1 MQERRNRNAEQQV
14 TGTGKLVFDV
24 GMHLGQDAEFY
35 LKEGHQV
42 VAIDADPGIV
52 AQNCNSFAREIASG
66 QLRIVN
72 CAVADRDGTMPF
84 FLSENSVWNS
94 LKKGISDREGSF
106 KEEISVETRT
116 LASLLAEFGTPLFM
130 KIDIEGYDA
139 VALRSLAGAEEKPT
153 YISVETECLEE
164 GEVPDE
170 EQPLETL
177 HLLRDLGY
185 SGFKLIDQRTLEG
198 LTPGRSPYAMSSLE
212 RLRRRLSKKF
222 GRRRIDRLRRDYGC
236 PFPMGASGPFGEDA
250 DGEWVDF
257 EVARELLVSQ
267 RRRFFEQTG
276 VANYLFWCDWHA
288 RDQV

>member
-1 MQERRNRNAEQQV
+1 M
-14 TGTGKLVFDV
+14 TGTEKLVFDV

-35 LKEGHQV
+35 LKQGYQV

-52 AQNCNSFAREIASG
+52 ARNRETFAREIASG

-116 LASLLAEFGTPLFM
+116 LASLLVEFGTPLFM

-139 VALRSLAGAEEKPT
+139 VALRSLTGAEEKPT

-177 HLLRDLGY
+177 HLLGELGY
-185 SGFKLIDQRTLEG
+185 RQFKLIDQRTLEG
-198 LTPGRSPYAMSSLE
+198 LTPRRSPYDQGPLA
-212 RLRRRLSKKF
+212 RLRRRLSRKL
-222 GRRRIDRLRRDYGC
+222 GRRRIDRLRRETGC

-250 DGEWVDF
+250 DGEWVEF
-257 EVARELLVSQ
+257 EAARDLLVLQ
-267 RRRFFEQTG
+267 RLRFFGQKG

-288 RDQV
+288 RGQV